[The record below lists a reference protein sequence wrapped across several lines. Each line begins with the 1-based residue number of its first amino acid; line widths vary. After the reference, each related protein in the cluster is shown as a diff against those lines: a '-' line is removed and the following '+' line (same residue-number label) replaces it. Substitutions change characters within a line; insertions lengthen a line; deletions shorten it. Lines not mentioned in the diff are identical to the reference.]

1 LEREKLRIL
10 KARLPKKVLEAK
22 GREKRRAMKKLT
34 SA

>member
-1 LEREKLRIL
+1 MKIL

-22 GREKRRAMKKLT
+22 WREKKRAIKKLT